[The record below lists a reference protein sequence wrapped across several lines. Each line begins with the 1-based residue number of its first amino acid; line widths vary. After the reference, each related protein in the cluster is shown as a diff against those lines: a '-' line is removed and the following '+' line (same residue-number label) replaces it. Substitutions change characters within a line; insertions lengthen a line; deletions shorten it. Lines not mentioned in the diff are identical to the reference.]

1 MGGMF
6 TWKGRFGPM
15 DLDLSEHT
23 FSPSTVSVLI
33 ADALEVEA
41 GDTVIDAGCGS
52 GILSIIAAKLGASRV
67 VGIDIARDTVA
78 VASSTAAKHGVG
90 DVTEFYQG
98 DLFEPLPEDVEADV
112 VIGDVSGIPDDLAAA
127 SGWFPGR
134 SGGGPCGSEL
144 PIRMLEGVHRILRP
158 GGRVF
163 LPTGTLQ
170 DENAIVSNAR
180 KLLDRVTKLVERRIP
195 IPNALAESQAAMDL
209 VKRRVIELT
218 PRGSRFTWTARVWVG
233 ARP

>member
-1 MGGMF
+1 MSGKF

-15 DLDLSEHT
+15 DLDLSDHT
-23 FSPSTVSVLI
+23 FSPSTVSVLM
-33 ADALEVEA
+33 AEALEVEE

-67 VGIDIARDTVA
+67 VGIDSAQDTVA
-78 VASSTAAKHGVG
+78 VASANAAKHEVA
-90 DVTEFYQG
+90 DVTEFYRG
-98 DLFEPLPEDVEADV
+98 DLFEPLPSDVEADV
-112 VIGDVSGIPDDLAAA
+112 VIGDVSGIPDDLAAE

-134 SGGGPCGSEL
+134 AGGGPRGSEL
-144 PIRMLEGVHRILRP
+144 PIRMLKGARKVLRP

-163 LPTGTLQ
+163 IPTGTLQ
-170 DENAIVSNAR
+170 DEGAILSNAR
-180 KLLDRVTKLVERRIP
+180 EMFGRLTKLVERRIP

-209 VKRRVIELT
+209 VRRRVIELT
-218 PRGSRFTWTARVWVG
+218 PRGSRFTWTARVWMG